1 MFERATI
8 FSALIVLIFFGVLA
22 DKYLD
27 FMTAKNSATPTPTS
41 ANSSL
46 KTTKK

>member
-27 FMTAKNSATPTPTS
+27 FMTAKNSATPAS